1 MTSFAYT
8 RDAKSP
14 QSLVQSAQ
22 RFLLECYH
30 RYGSTETTTTVFF
43 VYDKDKEL
51 IQINCASWP
60 FHTILLSSFFLGCC
74 LSCCTR

>member
-14 QSLVQSAQ
+14 QSLVQSSQ

-30 RYGSTETTTTVFF
+30 RYESTERTTTVFF

-51 IQINCASWP
+51 I
-60 FHTILLSSFFLGCC
+60 
-74 LSCCTR
+74 

>member
-1 MTSFAYT
+1 MTSFAHT

-14 QSLVQSAQ
+14 QSLVQSSL

-30 RYGSTETTTTVFF
+30 RYESTERTTTVFF

-51 IQINCASWP
+51 I
-60 FHTILLSSFFLGCC
+60 
-74 LSCCTR
+74 